1 MINFEKK
8 IKICGLTRKEDVLAV
23 NCYKP
28 DYAGFVFAPGKRQ
41 LNFRQAELL
50 RNELLPAIPAVGVF
64 VNSPADEIISL
75 VKSNVIQMI
84 QLHGEESEADIWELK
99 NRLDQ
104 PVPIIKA
111 IRVKSSAEISEAEK
125 LSADYLLL
133 DSYVKGMK
141 GGSGTSFDWSMIPMI
156 NKPWFLAGGIGM
168 ENIEE
173 ALKTKAFCLDVS
185 SLAETNGRKD
195 PEKIKKIIQT
205 VRSGKLCQKEDL
217 DSTADN
223 LSPKR

>member
-8 IKICGLTRKEDVLAV
+8 IKICGLTQKEDVLAV

-41 LNFRQAELL
+41 LNFRQADLL
-50 RNELLPAIPAVGVF
+50 RNVLLPEIPAVGVF

-75 VKSNVIQMI
+75 VRSNVIQLI
-84 QLHGEESEADIWELK
+84 QLHGEESEADILELK
-99 NRLDQ
+99 NRLDR

-111 IRVKSSAEISEAEK
+111 IRVQSAAEILEAEK
-125 LSADYLLL
+125 LSADCLLL
-133 DSYVKGMK
+133 DSYVKGIQ
-141 GGSGTSFDWSMIPMI
+141 GGSGKCFDWTMIPMI
-156 NKPWFLAGGIGM
+156 KKPWFLAGGIGM
-168 ENIEE
+168 ENIAE
-173 ALKTKAFCLDVS
+173 ALKTKAYCLDVS

-205 VRSGKLCQKEDL
+205 VRSGKSCQKEDL

>member
-1 MINFEKK
+1 MEYPEKK

-41 LNFRQAELL
+41 LTPGHAELL
-50 RNELLPAIPAVGVF
+50 RNDLLPEIPAVGIF

-75 VKSNVIQMI
+75 VRNNIIQLI
-84 QLHGEESEADIWELK
+84 QLHGEESEAEILELK
-99 NRLDQ
+99 NRLDR

-111 IRVKSSAEISEAEK
+111 IRVQSAKEIIEADK

-133 DSYVKGMK
+133 DSYVKGIQ
-141 GGSGTSFDWSMIPMI
+141 GGSGTRFDWAMIPAI
-156 NKPWFLAGGIGM
+156 KKLWFLAGGIGIS
-168 ENIEE
+168 NIEE
-173 ALKTKAFCLDVS
+173 ALKTEAFCLDVS
-185 SLAETNGRKD
+185 SLVETEGRKD
-195 PEKIKKIIQT
+195 PEKIKNIIQI
-205 VRSGKLCQKEDL
+205 VRSVKLCQKEDL

>member
-28 DYAGFVFAPGKRQ
+28 DYVGFVFAAGKRQ
-41 LNFRQAELL
+41 LDFRKAELL
-50 RNELLPAIPAVGVF
+50 RNDLLPEIPAVGVF

-75 VKSNVIQMI
+75 VKNNVIQLI
-84 QLHGEESEADIWELK
+84 QLHGEEREADILELK
-99 NRLDQ
+99 NRLDR
-104 PVPIIKA
+104 PVPIMKA
-111 IRVKSSAEISEAEK
+111 IRVRSEADISEAEK

-133 DSYVKGMK
+133 DSYVKGIQ
-141 GGSGTSFDWSMIPMI
+141 GGSGTCFDWAMIPAI

>member
-1 MINFEKK
+1 MIHFEKK

-41 LNFRQAELL
+41 LDFRQAELL
-50 RNELLPAIPAVGVF
+50 RNELLPEIPAVGVF

>member
-1 MINFEKK
+1 MMNFEKK
-8 IKICGLTRKEDVLAV
+8 IKICGLTGKEDVIAV
-23 NCYKP
+23 NTYQP
-28 DYAGFVFAPGKRQ
+28 DYAGFVFAPGRRQ
-41 LNFRQAELL
+41 LNFRQAESL
-50 RNELLPAIPAVGVF
+50 RNDLLPEIPAVGVF

-75 VKSNVIQMI
+75 VKSNIIQLI
-84 QLHGEESEADIWELK
+84 QLHGEERETDILELK
-99 NRLDQ
+99 NRLDR

-111 IRVKSSAEISEAEK
+111 IRVQSAADISEAEK

-133 DSYVKGMK
+133 DSYVRGIQ
-141 GGSGTSFDWSMIPMI
+141 GGSGKCFDWTMIPAI
-156 NKPWFLAGGIGM
+156 KKPWFLAGGIGM
-168 ENIEE
+168 ENIEK

-205 VRSGKLCQKEDL
+205 VRSGKSCQKEDL

>member
-1 MINFEKK
+1 MEYPEKK

-28 DYAGFVFAPGKRQ
+28 DYVGFVFASGKRQ
-41 LNFRQAELL
+41 LTPGHAELL
-50 RNELLPAIPAVGVF
+50 RNDLLPEIPAVGIF

-75 VKSNVIQMI
+75 VRNNIIQLI
-84 QLHGEESEADIWELK
+84 QLHGEESEAEILELK
-99 NRLDQ
+99 NRLDR

-111 IRVKSSAEISEAEK
+111 IRVQSAKEIIEADK

-133 DSYVKGMK
+133 DSYVKGIQ
-141 GGSGTSFDWSMIPMI
+141 GGSGTRFDWAMIPAI
-156 NKPWFLAGGIGM
+156 KKPWFLAGGIGIS
-168 ENIEE
+168 NIEE
-173 ALKTKAFCLDVS
+173 ALKTEAFCLDVS
-185 SLAETNGRKD
+185 SLVETEGRKD
-195 PEKIKKIIQT
+195 PEKIKNIIQI
-205 VRSGKLCQKEDL
+205 VRSVKLCQKEDL

>member
-1 MINFEKK
+1 MIYSEKK
-8 IKICGLTRKEDVLAV
+8 IKICGLTRKEDVLAL

-41 LNFRQAELL
+41 LTSRQAAFL
-50 RNELLPAIPAVGVF
+50 RNDLLPEIPAVGVF

-75 VKSNVIQMI
+75 VKSDIIQLI
-84 QLHGEESEADIWELK
+84 QLHGDESEAEILELK
-99 NRLDQ
+99 DKLDR

-111 IRVKSSAEISEAEK
+111 IRVQSAQEILEAET

-133 DSYVKGMK
+133 DSYVIGIQ
-141 GGSGTSFDWSMIPMI
+141 GGSGTSFDWTMIPTI
-156 NKPWFLAGGIGM
+156 KKPWFLAGGVGM
-168 ENIEE
+168 PNIVG
-173 ALKTKAFCLDVS
+173 ALKTEAFCLDVS
-185 SLAETNGRKD
+185 SLVETEGRKD
-195 PEKIKKIIQT
+195 P
-205 VRSGKLCQKEDL
+205 

>member
-1 MINFEKK
+1 MSNFEKK

-41 LNFRQAELL
+41 LNHRQAELL
-50 RNELLPAIPAVGVF
+50 RNDLLPEIPAVGIF

-75 VKSNVIQMI
+75 VKNNVIQLI
-84 QLHGEESEADIWELK
+84 QLHGEESEADILELK
-99 NRLDQ
+99 NRLDR

-111 IRVKSSAEISEAEK
+111 IRVQSAAEIKEAEK

-133 DSYVKGMK
+133 DSYVKGIQ
-141 GGSGTSFDWSMIPMI
+141 GGSGTSFDWSMIPTI

-168 ENIEE
+168 DNIEE

-185 SLAETNGRKD
+185 SLAETDGRKD
-195 PEKIKKIIQT
+195 PEKIKKIIQK
-205 VRSGKLCQKEDL
+205 VRSGKSCQKEDL

-223 LSPKR
+223 LSQKR

>member
-1 MINFEKK
+1 MKFEKK
-8 IKICGLTRKEDVLAV
+8 IKICGLTGKEDVLAV
-23 NCYKP
+23 NCCKP

-41 LNFRQAELL
+41 LNFKQAGLL
-50 RNELLPAIPAVGVF
+50 RNALLPEIPAAGVF

-75 VKSNVIQMI
+75 VRSNVIQLI
-84 QLHGEESEADIWELK
+84 QLHGEESEADILELK
-99 NRLDQ
+99 NRLDR

-111 IRVKSSAEISEAEK
+111 IRVQSAAEISEAEK

-133 DSYVKGMK
+133 DSYVKGIQ
-141 GGSGTSFDWSMIPMI
+141 GGSGKCFDWSMIPAI
-156 NKPWFLAGGIGM
+156 KKPWFLAGGIGM
-168 ENIEE
+168 ENIGE

-195 PEKIKKIIQT
+195 PEKIKNIIQT
-205 VRSGKLCQKEDL
+205 VRSGKSCQKEDL

>member
-1 MINFEKK
+1 MMNSNKK

-28 DYAGFVFAPGKRQ
+28 DYIGFVFAPGKRQ

-50 RNELLPAIPAVGVF
+50 RNDLLPEIPAVGVF

-84 QLHGEESEADIWELK
+84 QLHGEEREPDILELK
-99 NRLDQ
+99 NRLDR
-104 PVPIIKA
+104 PVPIMKA
-111 IRVKSSAEISEAEK
+111 IRVRSAADISEAEK

-133 DSYVKGMK
+133 DSYVKGIQ
-141 GGSGTSFDWSMIPMI
+141 GGSGTCFDWSMIPAI
-156 NKPWFLAGGIGM
+156 KKPWFLAGGIGM

-205 VRSGKLCQKEDL
+205 VRSGKLCQMEDL

>member
-1 MINFEKK
+1 MIHFEKK

-23 NCYKP
+23 NCYQP

-50 RNELLPAIPAVGVF
+50 RNELLPEIPAVGVF

-75 VKSNVIQMI
+75 VKSNVIQLI

-104 PVPIIKA
+104 SVPIIKA

-141 GGSGTSFDWSMIPMI
+141 GGSGTCFDWSMIPMI